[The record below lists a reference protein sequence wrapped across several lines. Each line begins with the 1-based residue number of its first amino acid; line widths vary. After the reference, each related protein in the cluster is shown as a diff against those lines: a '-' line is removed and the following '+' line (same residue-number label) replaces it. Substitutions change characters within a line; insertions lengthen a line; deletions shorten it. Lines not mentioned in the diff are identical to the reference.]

1 MKQNNSN
8 QKVKIEKP
16 VNINTTIV
24 NKKKVIKFPSE
35 ENKPQPKR
43 KSVFDRLVKNVGNI
57 SVKVVPKKWSEKKV
71 KCTSL

>member
-1 MKQNNSN
+1 VKPNYSY
-8 QKVKIEKP
+8 QKLKIEKP

-24 NKKKVIKFPSE
+24 DKKKVIKFPSE
-35 ENKPQPKR
+35 PQPKP